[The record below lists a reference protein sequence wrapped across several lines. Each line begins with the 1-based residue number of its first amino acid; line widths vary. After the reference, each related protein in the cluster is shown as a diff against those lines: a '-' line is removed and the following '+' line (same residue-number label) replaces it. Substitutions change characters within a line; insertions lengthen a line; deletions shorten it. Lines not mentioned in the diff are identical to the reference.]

1 MKHRAL
7 CIALPLVLA
16 SGIVL
21 SAQDAGMVLRTSV
34 TYNTQKATLPLT
46 DDQRR
51 RADELLREAQQSNGA
66 GKYGDAMRSLYQ
78 GLAVM
83 RNVPWT
89 PAFEFATSLQ
99 VKLDHAIVE
108 PGAQLGLRLTPLYTS
123 TRDSAVKLSASLVL
137 VPVKKEGL
145 AEQPLGGPLTV
156 TPAAALHYA
165 RCSTQSCS
173 RRLHGRSPPGRR
185 WRNSGAGGAPRV
197 PEERSGPHR
206 YTRRNRTAATY
217 PPLERAA

>member
-16 SGIVL
+16 SGMVL

-99 VKLDHAIVE
+99 GKARPRHRRARSAGQRQTDAALRQHARFGRQAE
-108 PGAQLGLRLTPLYTS
+108 RFARPGPCEEGRPRRA
-123 TRDSAVKLSASLVL
+123 AS
-137 VPVKKEGL
+137 GRTFDGD
-145 AEQPLGGPLTV
+145 ARGR
-156 TPAAALHYA
+156 ALHYA
-165 RCSTQSCS
+165 RCSTQNRS

-185 WRNSGAGGAPRV
+185 WRSSGAGGA
-197 PEERSGPHR
+197 
-206 YTRRNRTAATY
+206 RR
-217 PPLERAA
+217 PS